1 MDPWPAASPRP
12 ASFLQTRPSFDGSER
27 SFDRSAQTSPHDG
40 LRAADAARNDDAD
53 ENMSNDE
60 SMSSMSSLE
69 MDDIDSFRSHQ
80 DPAQLQQI
88 SSSAPTELEIFRRI
102 QQQQQQEHDAL
113 ARRSNSLS
121 GSFQLPNGSHNVD
134 ALSFAPAPSSSNS
147 TNGSSDC
154 QHDRMWLHAQF
165 APGMA
170 KAVRLSPND
179 SMHDTDEDASEPC
192 DQRNK
197 HTPSTSSAGGTD
209 TQSHKIYWAS
219 TDEHREDAEGVHLV
233 AAQNQVTGLQ
243 LRLLSNFDFLLTTD
257 RANWLPP
264 HGHTP
269 RARVYADT
277 SFIPPQLGI
286 ELFTIG
292 YVEDENDVPTMEFLD
307 RTGVSTGVARDHG
320 VYIRLRVTSGVADG
334 SYEIPIRIFTQA
346 AGFCDEEESW
356 SSCIHVRVAPSVRLP
371 RPQDWRFHLDLW
383 QHLSS
388 IARAHAV
395 ALWSDAHFELVDRYF
410 ALLAELGQKCVTI
423 VATELPWVGQQ
434 CHAELAYPSALYE
447 HAILEVFETSSPSAS
462 ASTPSFEIDFQHFD
476 RLLSLASKHHMDAEI
491 EIFGLVSIWRDVAHG
506 FDGPVEQRPRVVPPM
521 RRRSSSS
528 SMSPAQQRVPN
539 DTFPG
544 TADGSDTRED
554 ARSVPIDG
562 WRIRCLHRPTQR
574 VRYLRRMPE
583 IERFIELV
591 YAHCVALGIVDRVRV
606 CADEPTDL
614 PLFNAQMEFLQR
626 LAPGFKVKVAMNNLE
641 FFHSAM
647 PAVLDAVPI
656 LPLACADI
664 EITRR
669 LTQQLHEK
677 GGKCCWYVCCAPAYP
692 NQFVSSPLVEG
703 ELIGFLTFFL
713 ELDGFLRWNY
723 CLWPAMPWTSLK
735 WRTPSWKVGDMYFVL
750 PGKDG
755 RPVETL
761 RLESLR
767 MAIQTFELLCLA
779 RDQLPTMQME
789 QLKADIAQLIW
800 RTTDFAA
807 FCQPCDKQSP
817 ADLYSLDPLD
827 YQRART
833 MIIDAIAANALVTG
847 TSPSSS
853 PKRKSFMH

>member
-12 ASFLQTRPSFDGSER
+12 PSFLQTRPSFDGSER
-27 SFDRSAQTSPHDG
+27 SFDQPVQANGSSPHG
-40 LRAADAARNDDAD
+40 LTAIDAARDDDAD

-60 SMSSMSSLE
+60 SMSSMSSFE
-69 MDDIDSFRSHQ
+69 MDDIDSFRLQ
-80 DPAQLQQI
+80 EDAAQMQHM
-88 SSSAPTELEIFRRI
+88 SSSAPTELEFFRRI
-102 QQQQQQEHDAL
+102 QQQQQQEQRERD
-113 ARRSNSLS
+113 RRSNSLS
-121 GSFQLPNGSHNVD
+121 GSFLLQNGGNNVD
-134 ALSFAPAPSSSNS
+134 ALQFAPASSSSNS
-147 TNGSSDC
+147 TNGSDC
-154 QHDRMWLHAQF
+154 HHRMWLHAHF

-170 KAVRLSPND
+170 KAVRLSND
-179 SMHDTDEDASEPC
+179 SMHDTDKDNSKAC
-192 DQRNK
+192 DQQHNHK
-197 HTPSTSSAGGTD
+197 PASSTAAAD
-209 TQSHKIYWAS
+209 IQSHKIDWANA
-219 TDEHREDAEGVHLV
+219 EAHREDSEGVLLV
-233 AAQNQVTGLQ
+233 AVQNQVTSVQ
-243 LRLLSNFDFLLTTD
+243 LRLLSNFDFLLSTD

-269 RARVYADT
+269 RARVFADT
-277 SFIPPQLGI
+277 SFIPPQLGV

-307 RTGVSTGVARDHG
+307 RIGVSTGVARDHG
-320 VYIRLRVTSGVADG
+320 VYIRLRVTSGVVDG
-334 SYEIPIRIFTQA
+334 SYEIPIRIFTQT

-356 SSCIHVRVAPSVRLP
+356 SSCIHVRVAANVRLP
-371 RPQDWRFHLDLW
+371 QPQDWRFHLDLW

-395 ALWSDAHFELVDRYF
+395 LLWSDAHFKLIDRYF

-434 CHAELAYPSALYE
+434 CHIELAYPSALYE
-447 HAILEVFETSSPSAS
+447 HAILEVFEVSPT
-462 ASTPSFEIDFQHFD
+462 ASTSAPSFEIDFQHFD
-476 RLLSLASKHHMDAEI
+476 RLLSLANKHHMDAEI

-506 FDGPVEQRPRVVPPM
+506 FDGPVEQRPRVAPPM

-528 SMSPAQQRVPN
+528 SMLAAQHRMPN
-539 DTFPG
+539 EKFPG
-544 TADGSDTRED
+544 TMDGSDTRDD

-647 PAVLDAVPI
+647 PAILDAVPI

-664 EITRR
+664 EITHR

-755 RPVETL
+755 QPVETL

-779 RDQLPTMQME
+779 KEQLPVMQME
-789 QLKADIAQLIW
+789 QLKTDIAQLIW

-807 FCQPCDKQSP
+807 FCQPCEKQSP

-833 MIIDAIAANALVTG
+833 MIIDAIATNALVAG

-853 PKRKSFMH
+853 PKRKSFTHMH